1 MKKNVVLVSLTQLNM
16 GIILALLSIIF
27 ITDIMTPLDFSH
39 SILYLPVLVYSISI
53 PQMSKRFHRVVLA
66 ASLIGITANYFW
78 FPHFHG
84 LHEFYIISN
93 NILSAGILILAY
105 VYCRKMHTL
114 NLDNVEIS
122 KVVQDQ
128 RKTLEDFIDA
138 MPIEVWTANAN
149 GVVNYISNSL
159 VTFSGM
165 RREAILENWLSLIHP
180 DDIEKTTDFWT
191 KSIRTEK
198 TYDINFRI
206 RRQDGKYVWHQSH
219 AVPQRNKNG
228 QIQRWL
234 GSASNIDDLHRFRE
248 ESERLAAQFR
258 HIVESITDAFF
269 TLDHNFCFTY
279 LNNKSAELLENSID
293 ELLGEVIWEKCAI
306 GYNSPFAVHYRHAV
320 ETQQALYFEEYFPP
334 SNKWLDVRVY
344 PSTDGLT
351 VYFSDITEKRK
362 EQEQLKLLN
371 TAVSRLNDI
380 IIITKAESSDQQGL
394 TTVFVND
401 AFEKLTGYSPQEI
414 IGKSPKLLQGPKT
427 DRLELDRIKAAL
439 KNKEAIRT
447 QLINYTKTGMEYWIE
462 LEIVPLIDNNGD
474 CTHLVSVERD
484 ITERIE
490 MEQRLRMSQKLEALG
505 HLTGGVA
512 HDFNNLLMVIMG
524 NTEMLAEL
532 MSDSQHRPMIEM
544 TLSAAQ
550 RGAELTRKLLSFA
563 RRQPLNPKPIDIN
576 QLAAAMHALIRLTL
590 PENIE
595 LKFVLAPNLG
605 VTDIDS
611 AELDNAL
618 LNLVLNARDAM
629 PNGGTLFI
637 ETANVV
643 LNSHHSASHSDVKS
657 SEYVMICVSDTG
669 IGMTADTL
677 RQAFEPFFTT
687 KDVGKGSGLGLSM
700 VFGFTKQSGGHP
712 NIYSELGEGT
722 SVKLYFPKVQDALH
736 PSDLPKLALQLLGG
750 KDEHTL
756 IAENDD
762 FVKEHLESKL

>member
-1 MKKNVVLVSLTQLNM
+1 MKKIIGLASLTQLNM
-16 GIILALLSIIF
+16 GLILSLLGIIF
-27 ITDIMTPLDFSH
+27 VTDMITPPGFSNG
-39 SILYLPVLVYSISI
+39 ILYLPVLVYSISI
-53 PQMSKRFHRVVLA
+53 TRTSKGFHQVVLA

-78 FPHFHG
+78 FPHFQV
-84 LHEFYIISN
+84 LHELYIISN

-105 VYCRKMHTL
+105 IYCRKMQTL

-122 KVVQDQ
+122 KIVQDQ

-138 MPIEVWTANAN
+138 MPIQVWTANAN
-149 GVVNYISNSL
+149 GVVDYISNSL
-159 VTFSGM
+159 VTFSGK
-165 RREAILENWLSLIHP
+165 RREAILENWISLIHP
-180 DDIEKTTDFWT
+180 DDVEKATGFWT
-191 KSIRTEK
+191 ESIRTGK

-206 RRQDGKYVWHQSH
+206 QRQDGKYIWHQAH
-219 AVPQRNKNG
+219 AVPQKNENG
-228 QIQRWL
+228 KIQRWL
-234 GSASNIDDLHRFRE
+234 GSASNIDDLRRFRE

-279 LNNKSAELLENSID
+279 LNNKSAELLESSID
-293 ELLGEVIWEKCAI
+293 ELLGEVIWEKCTI
-306 GYNSPFAVHYRHAV
+306 GYHSPFAVHYRHAAQ
-320 ETQQALYFEEYFPP
+320 TQQALYFEEYFTPG
-334 SNKWLDVRVY
+334 NKWLDVRVY

-351 VYFSDITEKRK
+351 IYFSDVTEKRK

-380 IIITKAESSDQQGL
+380 IIITKAESLDEQEL
-394 TTVFVND
+394 KTVFVND

-414 IGKSPKLLQGPKT
+414 IGKSPKILQGPKT
-427 DRLELDRIKAAL
+427 DRRELNRIKTAL
-439 KNKEAIRT
+439 RNKEAIRT
-447 QLINYTKTGMEYWIE
+447 QLINYTKSGMEYWIE
-462 LEIVPLIDNNGD
+462 LEIVPLIDNNGE

-512 HDFNNLLMVIMG
+512 HDFNNLLAVIMG

-532 MSDSQHRPMIEM
+532 VSDSQHRPMIEM

-563 RRQPLNPKPIDIN
+563 RRQPLNPKLIDIN
-576 QLAAAMHALIRLTL
+576 QLATAMHALIRLTL

-595 LKFVLAPNLG
+595 LKFVLSPDLG
-605 VTDIDS
+605 ITKIDS

-629 PNGGTLFI
+629 PNGGTLLV

-643 LNSHHSASHSDVKS
+643 LDSHYSASHSDAKP

-687 KDVGKGSGLGLSM
+687 KAVGKGSGLGLSI

-722 SVKLYFPKVQDALH
+722 SVKLYFPKVRDAL
-736 PSDLPKLALQLLGG
+736 
-750 KDEHTL
+750 
-756 IAENDD
+756 
-762 FVKEHLESKL
+762 